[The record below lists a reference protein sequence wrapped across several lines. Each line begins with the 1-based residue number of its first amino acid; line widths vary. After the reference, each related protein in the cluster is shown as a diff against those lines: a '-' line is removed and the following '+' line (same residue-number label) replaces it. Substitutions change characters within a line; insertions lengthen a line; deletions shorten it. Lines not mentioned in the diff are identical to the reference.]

1 MTVEQ
6 ASAGPGRGQLAR
18 LRAVVHGWVQGVGY
32 RDFVSR
38 QARRLGLA
46 GYVRNASDG
55 SVEIEA
61 EGRRAQLEELVD
73 ALNRGPRM
81 AEVRRVDVAWDA
93 HRGEFE
99 GWDLRW

>member
-1 MTVEQ
+1 MEEM
-6 ASAGPGRGQLAR
+6 AR
-18 LRAVVHGWVQGVGY
+18 LRAVVHGGVQGVGY

-38 QARRLGLA
+38 EAVRRRLR

-61 EGRRAQLEELVD
+61 EGRRMELD
-73 ALNRGPRM
+73 AFLAELRRGPRF
-81 AEVRRVDVAWDA
+81 AEVGRVDTAWDA
-93 HRGEFE
+93 DRGEFE

>member
-1 MTVEQ
+1 M
-6 ASAGPGRGQLAR
+6 
-18 LRAVVHGWVQGVGY
+18 
-32 RDFVSR
+32 
-38 QARRLGLA
+38 A

-61 EGRRAQLEELVD
+61 EGRRAELEEL
-73 ALNRGPRM
+73 LEELSRGPRM
-81 AEVRRVDVAWDA
+81 AEIRRVDVSWDA

>member
-1 MTVEQ
+1 M
-6 ASAGPGRGQLAR
+6 AR

-32 RDFVSR
+32 RDFASR
-38 QARRLGLA
+38 EATRLRLS

-61 EGRRAQLEELVD
+61 EGRRIELEAFLL
-73 ALNRGPRM
+73 ALRRGPRY
-81 AEVRRVDVAWDA
+81 AEVREVEVAWGA
-93 HRGEFE
+93 HRAEFN